1 MTAPLPESEQ
11 AMRWIRTLCLSAAI
25 LGMATTLLFAAE
37 TLAIWVGPGVTEFE
51 YAGFDVRVETSGDV
65 IVYLSIVDGEV
76 VGRVDAAPGTRGAN
90 VLVTLVDDP
99 TRIIFEGRVVAPV
112 WFTDYL
118 PHETGRGEQ

>member
-1 MTAPLPESEQ
+1 
-11 AMRWIRTLCLSAAI
+11 MRWIRTLWLTAAI

-37 TLAIWVGPGVTEFE
+37 TVAIWVGPGVTDIE
-51 YAGFDVRVETSGDV
+51 YEGFDVRVETSGDI
-65 IVYLSIVDGEV
+65 IVYLSVEDGEV
-76 VGRVDAAPGTRGAN
+76 VGRVDAAPGTRGAT

-99 TRIIFEGRVVAPV
+99 SRIIFEGRVVAPV